1 MGLAT
6 AECTVAG
13 VVPADRTEDEL
24 GQVMVLG
31 IHMSAA
37 AAKHKMSQQAAASF
51 VMVDLDI
58 LQREQEMVDL
68 QLSAGVHGLSH
79 SMLLVARLQ
88 RNNSHASNDR

>member
-37 AAKHKMSQQAAASF
+37 AAKHKMSQQAASF